1 MNFLDKIYQSLSN
14 LGSKFP
20 PVDATILYV
29 ILLCGV
35 LVLAAICGVCYLST
49 PCFKLGQW
57 SKKITKYLAGISAV
71 NLGNKDSFVA
81 ECFGNKCPKLL
92 VLSWQLFESVNYG
105 YPSEF
110 VNEKSVYEKGI
121 KSSAY
126 PMFLFG
132 TLAVIVIA
140 ILGIMLAGVASLNAL
155 FIGILLAFVL
165 AAVLEVLL
173 FVLFRVVRKKTY
185 ASFCEMQENLDAKVL
200 FQDMKELVADTKGLS
215 AIADEIEK
223 MAINVQKTVLPEIDE
238 IILDKPKVEAVEEV
252 AVEKVEID
260 NSAKIIFKAKE
271 VEKVEVQNLL
281 VEDVPQKAEA
291 VQNSIAENVPS
302 INVTADIANNIVAA
316 DISATELDKT
326 ANVVE
331 QVEETAEEVATKEN
345 PEEIAEDVTIKDQT
359 EETAK
364 EGVIKNAE
372 NAEDA
377 VEQTKEIKES
387 VEEELK
393 ANDSDSNS
401 SINSI

>member
-1 MNFLDKIYQSLSN
+1 VNFLDKIYQSLSN

-92 VLSWQLFESVNYG
+92 VLSWQLFGSVNYG

-132 TLAVIVIA
+132 AIAVILIA
-140 ILGIMLAGVASLNAL
+140 FLGIMLAGVASLNAL
-155 FIGILLAFVL
+155 FIGILLAFVF
-165 AAVLEVLL
+165 AAAMEVLL
-173 FVLFRVVRKKTY
+173 FVLYKVIRKKTY
-185 ASFCEMQENLDAKVL
+185 TAFCEMQENLDAKVL

-238 IILDKPKVEAVEEV
+238 IILDKPKVEAVEQV
-252 AVEKVEID
+252 TVEKHEID
-260 NSAKIIFKAKE
+260 NSAKIIFRAKE

-281 VEDVPQKAEA
+281 VEDV
-291 VQNSIAENVPS
+291 SS

-331 QVEETAEEVATKEN
+331 QVEETAEEEATKEK
-345 PEEIAEDVTIKDQT
+345 PEEIAEDVTIKEQT